1 MENNYSK
8 LHGISPDSS
17 NPAPDNEII
26 LYQPDSTIKLEV
38 RIEDETVWLTQAQM
52 TDLFQTSR
60 ANITIHIR
68 NIFKEGE
75 LKEISVCKESLLTA
89 SDGSATRQNSIILM

>member
-26 LYQPDSTIKLEV
+26 LYQPDSTISLNV
-38 RIEDETVWLTQAQM
+38 RVEKESVWLNRKQM
-52 TDLFQTSR
+52 ALLFDR
-60 ANITIHIR
+60 DVKTIGKHIK
-68 NIFKEGE
+68 NALQEE
-75 LKEISVCKESLLTA
+75 LRDFQLSQNLRQLLPMVK
-89 SDGSATRQNSIILM
+89 RIK